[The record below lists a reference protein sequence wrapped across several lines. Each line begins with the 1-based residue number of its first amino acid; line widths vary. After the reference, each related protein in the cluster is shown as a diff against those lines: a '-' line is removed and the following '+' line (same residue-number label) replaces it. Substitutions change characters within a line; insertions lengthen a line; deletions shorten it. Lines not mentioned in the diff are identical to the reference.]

1 VKDQASENNE
11 RLNEKTRTNLVDAI
25 DIAPLNKS
33 FKQLQSEGTAP
44 VIAALKARKNQISD
58 NIAAERAALETQL
71 TSLKDNEQGDAERAR
86 ITNELN
92 GLFQK
97 ESVQRR
103 DAQTFVENE
112 IAGRKA
118 AYDAAILEASARIAQ
133 VKALREQ
140 TQSLNAVK
148 QVLKQ
153 LQTEAADIDFAA
165 AIASGSAPD
174 ISFDVPELNLDT
186 PLAQIESNVNKLVG
200 TSALLPDVQREAAKK
215 AASEFKS
222 QSKFIKGIETGVLN
236 LPKES
241 IQEKGFSS
249 TSLLKE
255 LGLGD
260 SIEEQDQTLSGIFK
274 GSAEQVEK
282 FKKELSEA
290 AKSGEIITPE
300 EAEKILAPL
309 KEATQKNAEILTT
322 TTQAANAALAK
333 NAAQIRAE
341 SEARTRGLEAL
352 NNYNKVVS
360 DGAALVAKLEGGS
373 EKRSR
378 FASNR
383 TAAQQA
389 LDIGQQSRGGT
400 KLNANDNIQLS
411 NAKKSALIERKTLA
425 ARVIAL
431 KNSGKNAT
439 ELANSQKRL
448 AQLNNTIKDAD
459 AALSSFGD
467 AIGLQISV
475 LEEELSKAGESRK
488 QAFAVLSEFVLGGQD
503 TRENL
508 DAGARGISAVVQ
520 TGTIQNQSEEQRG
533 LTVSL
538 LDKLKDVQIGNTGL
552 TGGQIK
558 QEVVFRDAVRLGFPP
573 DIAKELATS
582 TTIEQQMLD
591 QIKRLVA
598 LQEKQAGID
607 ASLSIPAGGFST
619 GGKVQYRAGGGSI
632 FKPKGTDT
640 VPAMLT
646 PGEFVIKKSSVDK
659 IGVGNL
665 AALNNGGGPIYRAKG
680 GPVGINAENAVTAQA
695 AGGGVALKKLR
706 DANANIKNIDDK
718 SIKDIQT
725 LIRSGEFEASRFV
738 KGVMSR
744 EDVINKVTNTRSV
757 LTDVFDSLS
766 PSGAVIK
773 RGTKTGTLKAAVDSF
788 ETTRGVIDRSV
799 GLLLEDQEF
808 EQFQQ
813 LFVQAKNAQRNY
825 NSKGGSRTTI
835 ATAQV
840 ANVDPLYERTASGDF
855 KKNDPKDK
863 RERAKETSRRKRQDF
878 LERRRTGETSFNRTS
893 EKSQQ
898 AIARLQGKKLYL
910 AQGGSASGSSAD
922 RIPAML
928 TPGEFVM
935 SPEAV
940 RTHGVGLMKQL
951 NRGQATGF
959 RTGGLV
965 GSGAVAYRQNGSS
978 GAESS
983 GSSSLSIDS
992 SSLQSVLSEFSAS
1005 FSSSLDNMV
1014 AEFSNMSASMT
1025 NLASA
1030 ITGGMVV
1037 NHQFSGDMSL
1047 AFKLENADTLKTA
1060 ISDAMTPVIVDTITT
1075 EINRRLDTKDFKSQ

>member
-1 VKDQASENNE
+1 
-11 RLNEKTRTNLVDAI
+11 
-25 DIAPLNKS
+25 
-33 FKQLQSEGTAP
+33 
-44 VIAALKARKNQISD
+44 
-58 NIAAERAALETQL
+58 
-71 TSLKDNEQGDAERAR
+71 
-86 ITNELN
+86 
-92 GLFQK
+92 
-97 ESVQRR
+97 
-103 DAQTFVENE
+103 
-112 IAGRKA
+112 
-118 AYDAAILEASARIAQ
+118 
-133 VKALREQ
+133 
-140 TQSLNAVK
+140 
-148 QVLKQ
+148 LKQ

-573 DIAKELATS
+573 EIAKELATS

-591 QIKRLVA
+591 EIKKLVA
-598 LQEKQAGID
+598 LQAKQAGID
-607 ASLSIPAGGFST
+607 LAAANFSDGGQ
-619 GGKVQYRAGGGSI
+619 VQYRAGGGSI

-646 PGEFVIKKSSVDK
+646 PGEFVIKKSAVDK
-659 IGVGNL
+659 IGAGNL

-680 GPVGINAENAVTAQA
+680 GPVGINAGNAVTAGNN
-695 AGGGVALKKLR
+695 GGIITFPSSEQFLSVARLAVSSKGKGGFLKTLESGNNISKGDIKAIKLLINTNKFDPLRFLNGVLAK
-706 DANANIKNIDDK
+706 DNIFEDISETRASLFDNFE
-718 SIKDIQT
+718 SI
-725 LIRSGEFEASRFV
+725 
-738 KGVMSR
+738 
-744 EDVINKVTNTRSV
+744 
-757 LTDVFDSLS
+757 S
-766 PSGAVIK
+766 PSGS
-773 RGTKTGTLKAAVDSF
+773 TLKNGKNDRDAA
-788 ETTRGVIDRSV
+788 RSAN
-799 GLLLEDQEF
+799 LLFGISRKLRNNPIGGFLSSELADLV
-808 EQFQQ
+808 Q
-813 LFVQAKNAQRNY
+813 LNRQA
-825 NSKGGSRTTI
+825 
-835 ATAQV
+835 V
-840 ANVDPLYERTASGDF
+840 FASEKF
-855 KKNDPKDK
+855 KKEGKRNVGSSSLVKATNDPVTNKNDRFDYFDQRTKKAVELSKKLPPSVVGFDK
-863 RERAKETSRRKRQDF
+863 NRSKRYKSRDGSKSEGRYGDLRYTGGATLTFLGPGDKFNPIKKSTGDKSVDARKQRLSGSNQRIENAI
-878 LERRRTGETSFNRTS
+878 LQL
-893 EKSQQ
+893 KQQ
-898 AIARLQGKKLYL
+898 GLYL

-935 SPEAV
+935 RPEAV